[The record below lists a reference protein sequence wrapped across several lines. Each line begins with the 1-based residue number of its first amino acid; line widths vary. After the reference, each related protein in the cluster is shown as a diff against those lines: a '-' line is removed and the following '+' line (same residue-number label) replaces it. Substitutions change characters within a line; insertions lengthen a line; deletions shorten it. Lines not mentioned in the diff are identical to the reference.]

1 MIDEKKL
8 IEEITNLY
16 NEYAN
21 DQIRFE
27 REETKAIYR
36 FIGALTYRL
45 ENMPKVNEWIPVEE
59 RLPEE
64 NGYYIVTAP
73 SCINEEM
80 TTMELY
86 FDDGKWL
93 INEGDE
99 IFYYEKS
106 IIAWMPLPKPYEK
119 EVKE

>member
-1 MIDEKKL
+1 MIDENKL
-8 IEEITNLY
+8 IEKIESMQTPLDKNTSNGLLSFLLLDNFKDIVKK
-16 NEYAN
+16 
-21 DQIRFE
+21 Q
-27 REETKAIYR
+27 
-36 FIGALTYRL
+36 
-45 ENMPKVNEWIPVEE
+45 PKVNEWIPVEE